1 MVDKLVSDYIV
12 FVNIALFWVYMK
24 RQNRWEGFMGAIGG
38 KYKINPAV
46 TGTST
51 ATTPAQAA
59 NNATLPNVQNTTGAT
74 NTSTAGATATYM

>member
-1 MVDKLVSDYIV
+1 
-12 FVNIALFWVYMK
+12 
-24 RQNRWEGFMGAIGG
+24 MGAIGG